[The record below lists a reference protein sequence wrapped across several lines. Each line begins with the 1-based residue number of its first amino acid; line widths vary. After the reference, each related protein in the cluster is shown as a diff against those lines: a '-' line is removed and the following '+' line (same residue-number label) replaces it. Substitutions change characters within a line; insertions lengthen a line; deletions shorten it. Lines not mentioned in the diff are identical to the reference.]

1 MKTLKPYL
9 MAAAMT
15 AAIAVSAPHAE
26 ACSRVIYQG
35 VDSLFVIGRSLDWKT
50 PIPTNIYVY
59 PRGMKK
65 VRDRKSVV

>member
-1 MKTLKPYL
+1 
-9 MAAAMT
+9 MT

-50 PIPTNIYVY
+50 LSQQTYTFIQEE
-59 PRGMKK
+59 
-65 VRDRKSVV
+65 